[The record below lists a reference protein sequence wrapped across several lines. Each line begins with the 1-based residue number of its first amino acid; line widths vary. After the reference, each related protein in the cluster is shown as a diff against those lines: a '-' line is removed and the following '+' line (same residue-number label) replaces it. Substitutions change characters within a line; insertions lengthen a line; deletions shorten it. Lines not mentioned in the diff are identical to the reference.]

1 MDDLMLDQFLIGNEY
16 ALYEFD
22 LEYIK
27 TKTDLKG
34 IDYEYYKYRGNKDLS
49 KTTKIILVF
58 NCDILRG
65 VYVFKK

>member
-1 MDDLMLDQFLIGNEY
+1 MDDLILDKFLIGNEY

-22 LEYIK
+22 LEYIE

-34 IDYEYYKYRGNKDLS
+34 IDYEYYKYIGNKDLR

>member
-1 MDDLMLDQFLIGNEY
+1 MDDLILDQFLIGNEY

-22 LEYIK
+22 LEYIE

-34 IDYEYYKYRGNKDLS
+34 IDYEYYRYIGNKDLR
-49 KTTKIILVF
+49 KRTKIILVF